1 MSEFVNRD
9 SIEILDGVY
18 LTRSTASPVWQAY
31 FRVDGRTYRKTT
43 KKRDFDQAKMVALEL
58 FYNARRTGD
67 LVQATKAIPFTKL
80 ADVYESYVAKRMRSR
95 YHVDTM
101 KRHLLP
107 YFCDVKDIAKIDQ
120 GAVTRYVDWR
130 TSKSEKVPTPQTLNR
145 ENTVLRQMLEHAVEQ
160 GWIEKAPKVPHF
172 SERLTRRRRRH
183 FTTDEYR
190 TLLRTARRRI
200 ARAKTD
206 PLQRHTL
213 WQRQLLYD
221 VILFLSNSGL
231 RVDELRTLKW
241 RNVDFE
247 SEQVVLEQ
255 AGKTQSNRRL
265 FVRASG
271 MLALKRIRDRRQAWL
286 DEHGSDERIDAHHNV
301 TTLQN
306 GNTVKSFS
314 TGFDGLLAECG
325 FHYAKIE
332 EKHTLTSLR
341 HTYATFS
348 LTRRRGKRASMRAL
362 AKQMGTSERMI
373 QQHYG
378 HDEIGDYEDELRGVE

>member
-160 GWIEKAPKVPHF
+160 GWIEKAPKVPHL

-325 FHYAKIE
+325 FHYAQIE

>member
-43 KKRDFDQAKMVALEL
+43 KKLDFDQAKMVALEL

-145 ENTVLRQMLEHAVEQ
+145 ENMVLRQMLEHAVEQ

-206 PLQRHTL
+206 PLRRHTL

-255 AGKTQSNRRL
+255 AGKPR
-265 FVRASG
+265 
-271 MLALKRIRDRRQAWL
+271 
-286 DEHGSDERIDAHHNV
+286 
-301 TTLQN
+301 
-306 GNTVKSFS
+306 
-314 TGFDGLLAECG
+314 
-325 FHYAKIE
+325 
-332 EKHTLTSLR
+332 
-341 HTYATFS
+341 
-348 LTRRRGKRASMRAL
+348 
-362 AKQMGTSERMI
+362 
-373 QQHYG
+373 
-378 HDEIGDYEDELRGVE
+378 

>member
-130 TSKSEKVPTPQTLNR
+130 TSKSEKVPT
-145 ENTVLRQMLEHAVEQ
+145 
-160 GWIEKAPKVPHF
+160 
-172 SERLTRRRRRH
+172 
-183 FTTDEYR
+183 
-190 TLLRTARRRI
+190 
-200 ARAKTD
+200 
-206 PLQRHTL
+206 
-213 WQRQLLYD
+213 
-221 VILFLSNSGL
+221 
-231 RVDELRTLKW
+231 
-241 RNVDFE
+241 
-247 SEQVVLEQ
+247 
-255 AGKTQSNRRL
+255 
-265 FVRASG
+265 
-271 MLALKRIRDRRQAWL
+271 
-286 DEHGSDERIDAHHNV
+286 
-301 TTLQN
+301 
-306 GNTVKSFS
+306 
-314 TGFDGLLAECG
+314 
-325 FHYAKIE
+325 
-332 EKHTLTSLR
+332 
-341 HTYATFS
+341 
-348 LTRRRGKRASMRAL
+348 RGCPSPC
-362 AKQMGTSERMI
+362 
-373 QQHYG
+373 
-378 HDEIGDYEDELRGVE
+378 

>member
-43 KKRDFDQAKMVALEL
+43 KKRDFYQAKMVALEL

-160 GWIEKAPKVPHF
+160 GWIEKAAKVPHY

-183 FTTDEYR
+183 FTTEEYR
-190 TLLRTARRRI
+190 TLHRTARKRI
-200 ARAKTD
+200 TRAKND

-213 WQRQLLYD
+213 WQHQLLYD
-221 VILFLSNSGL
+221 VIILMANSGL
-231 RVDELRTLKW
+231 RVDELQSLRW

-247 SEQVVLEQ
+247 SEMVVLER
-255 AGKTQSNRRL
+255 AGKTRSSRRVI
-265 FVRASG
+265 VRSSG
-271 MLALKRIRDRRQAWL
+271 MLALKRIRDRRREWL
-286 DEHGSDERIDAHHNV
+286 DERGREDAIAAHDPV
-301 TTLQN
+301 IALPT
-306 GNTVKSFS
+306 GKVVKSFN
-314 TGFDGLLAECG
+314 TGFDGLLNECG
-325 FHYAKIE
+325 FVYE
-332 EKHTLTSLR
+332 SSDQKHSMTSLR

-348 LTRRRGKRASMRAL
+348 LTRKRGKRAGIRAL

-378 HDEIGDYEDELRGVE
+378 HD